1 MQSNAVRANQRYRS
15 LLAAPDTSKPGAAN
29 ASNSA
34 GRAPDATLSVWSN
47 PH

>member
-1 MQSNAVRANQRYRS
+1 MQSNAVRANQRRRS
-15 LLAAPDTSKPGAAN
+15 LLAAPEYDRRRERIQF
-29 ASNSA
+29 A